1 MNFEGRWICRN
12 GEIYALQRVERPGGL
27 YLEGDEVYNSPDR
40 ADLRWDREGNAFL
53 EEPSIYKYQEKQWNR
68 AQLFDLIE
76 RISEKDQR
84 R

>member
-1 MNFEGRWICRN
+1 MNFEGKWTVRN
-12 GEIYALQRVERPGGL
+12 GELYALQRVERPGGL
-27 YLEGDEVYNSPDR
+27 YLEGDEVYSTPDR
-40 ADLRWDREGNAFL
+40 ADLRWDQEGNAFL

-76 RISEKDQR
+76 RISEKDKR